1 MLAVAQNEMI
11 TQTGPGTPMGEV
23 FRRYWQPVAL
33 SAEIAKPGG
42 KPLQVRVLSED
53 LVLFRDDYGRPG
65 LLGLRCSHRLTSLA
79 YGRVEDGGIRCA
91 FHGWLY
97 DIDGRCLQ
105 QPGEPEESS
114 FKDKIRHPSYPCRE
128 LGGLVFAYMGPPGTQ
143 PPLPPFECLVRGDG
157 SRNTDYYPI
166 NSNYLQNVEGA
177 LDPIHSTYLH
187 MARWSEVKHQVLA
200 QPQLEVSLQ
209 ETEYGVWRRSWRD
222 PALIRPGSIPYS
234 ATVYSYGHFFMPD
247 GFMAI
252 RRMSLRAFGH
262 VPSGGQDKVAVQ
274 KTQSWYVPIDD
285 EHCRRYLASFVNHS
299 VTGGAPIDYSKPK
312 EAYVAPGPEN
322 DYGRDYDGVDTISG
336 IPFGGAKLRT
346 GDGSAGGLLFQDT
359 MVNET
364 QGPIADRSL
373 EHLGV
378 GDRLL
383 IMVRKQLQRAV
394 DDVSN
399 GRDPQFSRPEPDD
412 EGLVRVC
419 GNDEMEST

>member
-1 MLAVAQNEMI
+1 MLAVAQNELI

-33 SAEIAKPGG
+33 SDEIAKPGG

-53 LVLFRDDYGRPG
+53 LVLFRDNYGRPG
-65 LLGLRCSHRLTSLA
+65 LLGLHCSHRLTSLA
-79 YGRVEDGGIRCA
+79 YGRVEDGGIRCS

-97 DIDGRCLQ
+97 DIGGRCLQ

-114 FKDKIRHPSYPCRE
+114 FKDKIRHPAYPCRE
-128 LGGLVFAYMGPPGTQ
+128 LGGLVFAYMGPSDKQ

-157 SRNTDYYPI
+157 SRTADYYPI

-177 LDPIHSTYLH
+177 LDPVHSTYLH
-187 MARWSEVKHQVLA
+187 MARWSEVKDKVLK
-200 QPQLEVSLQ
+200 QPQLVVSLE
-209 ETEYGVWRRSWRD
+209 ETDYGVWRRAWRHPD
-222 PALIRPGSIPYS
+222 ALRAGTTQNPETI
-234 ATVYSYGHFFMPD
+234 YSYGHFFMPD

-252 RRMSLRAFGH
+252 RRQAMRDDR
-262 VPSGGQDKVAVQ
+262 DKITTQ
-274 KTQSWYVPIDD
+274 KIQSWYVPIDD
-285 EHCRRYLASFVNHS
+285 EHCRRYLVSFTNLSLTDGV
-299 VTGGAPIDYSKPK
+299 PIDYSKPK

-322 DYGRDYDGVDTISG
+322 DYGRDYEGVDTISG
-336 IPFGGAKLRT
+336 IPFVGPKIRT
-346 GDGSAGGLLFQDT
+346 GDSGGRGGLLFQDT

-364 QGPIADRSL
+364 QGAIADRTL

-378 GDRLL
+378 GDRVL

-394 DDVSN
+394 DDVGN
-399 GRDPQFSRPEPDD
+399 GRDPQFSQPEPDD

-419 GNDEMEST
+419 GDDEMELT

>member
-1 MLAVAQNEMI
+1 M
-11 TQTGPGTPMGEV
+11 TGPGTPMGEV

-33 SAEIAKPGG
+33 SEEITPGG
-42 KPLQVRVLSED
+42 KPVQLKVMSED
-53 LVLFRDDYGRPG
+53 LVLFRDDAGRPG

-97 DIDGRCLQ
+97 DVDGRCLQ
-105 QPGEPEESS
+105 QPGEPVESS

-128 LGGLVFAYMGPPGTQ
+128 LGGLVFAYMGPAEKQ
-143 PPLPPFECLVRGDG
+143 PPLPPYECLVRGDG
-157 SRNTDYYPI
+157 SREADYHPI

-187 MARWSEVKHQVLA
+187 QDNWSEVKDQVFA
-200 QPQLEVSLQ
+200 QPKIDVSLE
-209 ETEYGVWRRSWRD
+209 ETEYGVWRRSFSSWVMKTD
-222 PALIRPGSIPYS
+222 EKPGYRSDV
-234 ATVYSYGHFFMPD
+234 ASYGHFFMPD

-252 RRMSLRAFGH
+252 RQQAIRGDRSNIVTR
-262 VPSGGQDKVAVQ
+262 KR
-274 KTQSWYVPIDD
+274 QSWYVPIDD
-285 EHCRRYLASFVNHS
+285 EHCRRYMASFVNLTQ
-299 VTGGAPIDYSKPK
+299 TGGAHLDFGIEK

-336 IPFGGAKLRT
+336 IPMRT
-346 GDGSAGGLLFQDT
+346 ASEKGTLKGLLFQDT

-364 QGPIADRSL
+364 QGPVAERSR

-383 IMVRKQLQRAV
+383 IMVRKQLQRAL
-394 DDVSN
+394 DDVAN

-412 EGLVRVC
+412 EGLVRVN
-419 GNDEMEST
+419 GNDEMESG

>member
-1 MLAVAQNEMI
+1 MLAVAQNETI
-11 TQTGPGTPMGEV
+11 TQTGPGTPMGDV

-33 SAEIAKPGG
+33 SEEIAKPGG

-53 LVLFRDDYGRPG
+53 LVLFRDDFGRPG

-79 YGRVEDGGIRCA
+79 YGRVEDGGIRCS

-128 LGGLVFAYMGPPGTQ
+128 LGGLVFAYMGPPEKQ

-157 SRNTDYYPI
+157 SRKADYHPI

-187 MARWSEVKHQVLA
+187 MDKWSEVKDHVLK
-200 QPQLEVSLQ
+200 QPKLVVSLE
-209 ETEYGVWRRSWRD
+209 ETEYGVWRRAWRHPD
-222 PALIRPGSIPYS
+222 ALRAG
-234 ATVYSYGHFFMPD
+234 ATQDENTIYSYGHFFMPD

-252 RRMSLRAFGH
+252 RRQAMRGDRD
-262 VPSGGQDKVAVQ
+262 QVATL
-274 KTQSWYVPIDD
+274 KSQSWYVPVDD
-285 EHCRRYLASFVNHS
+285 EHCRRYLVSFTNLS
-299 VTGGAPIDYSKPK
+299 FTDGATMDYGIVK
-312 EAYVAPGPEN
+312 EDYIAPGPEN
-322 DYGRDYDGVDTISG
+322 DYGRDYEGVDTISG
-336 IPFGGAKLRT
+336 IPLRPSFEKGT
-346 GDGSAGGLLFQDT
+346 LKGLLFQDT
-359 MVNET
+359 MANET
-364 QGPIADRSL
+364 QGPIADRSK

-383 IMVRKQLQRAV
+383 IMVRKQLQQSV
-394 DDVSN
+394 DDVAN
-399 GRDPQFSRPEPDD
+399 GQDPKFSRPEPDD

>member
-1 MLAVAQNEMI
+1 MLATAQNELI

-33 SAEIAKPGG
+33 SEEITPGG
-42 KPLQVRVLSED
+42 KPLQLKVMSED

-79 YGRVEDGGIRCA
+79 YGRVEDGGIRCS

-114 FKDKIRHPSYPCRE
+114 FKDKIRHPAYPCRE
-128 LGGLVFAYMGPPGTQ
+128 LGGLVFAYMGPPEKQ

-157 SRNTDYYPI
+157 SRKADYHPI

-187 MARWSEVKHQVLA
+187 MDNWSKVKEHVLK
-200 QPQLEVSLQ
+200 QPHLVVDLGV
-209 ETEYGVWRRSWRD
+209 TEYGVSRRAARV
-222 PALIRPGSIPYS
+222 PGALGPGTSREG
-234 ATVYSYGHFFMPD
+234 AVRNTDTRYSYGHFFMPD

-252 RRMSLRAFGH
+252 RQQTPHGDN
-262 VPSGGQDKVAVQ
+262 GKVATL
-274 KTQSWYVPIDD
+274 KSQSWYVPIDD
-285 EHCRRYLASFVNHS
+285 EHCRRYLVAFTNLSFTDGATMDYGIERAS
-299 VTGGAPIDYSKPK
+299 
-312 EAYVAPGPEN
+312 YVAPGPEN
-322 DYGRDYDGVDTISG
+322 DYGRDYEGVDTISG
-336 IPFGGAKLRT
+336 IPLQDPTR
-346 GDGSAGGLLFQDT
+346 GSLKGLLFQDT

-364 QGPIADRSL
+364 QGPVADRTK

-383 IMVRKQLQRAV
+383 ILVRKQLQQSV
-394 DDVSN
+394 DDVAN
-399 GRDPQFSRPEPDD
+399 GRDPKFSRPEPDD

-419 GNDEMEST
+419 GSDEMELS

>member
-1 MLAVAQNEMI
+1 MLATAQNELI

-23 FRRYWQPVAL
+23 FRRYWQPVAT
-33 SAEIAKPGG
+33 SEEITPGG
-42 KPLQVRVLSED
+42 KPVQVKVMSED

-105 QPGEPEESS
+105 QPGEPAESS

-128 LGGLVFAYMGPPGTQ
+128 LGGLVFAYMGPPDKQ
-143 PPLPPFECLVRGDG
+143 PPLPPFETLVRGDG
-157 SRNTDYYPI
+157 SRKADYHPI

-187 MARWSEVKHQVLA
+187 MDRWSKVKEHVLK
-200 QPQLEVSLQ
+200 QPHLVVDLD
-209 ETEYGVWRRSWRD
+209 ETYYGVSRRASRV
-222 PALIRPGSIPYS
+222 PEALAPGTSREGAPRNTAIR
-234 ATVYSYGHFFMPD
+234 YSYGHFFMPD

-252 RRMSLRAFGH
+252 RQQAMRGDR
-262 VPSGGQDKVAVQ
+262 DKVATL
-274 KTQSWYVPIDD
+274 KSQSWYVPIDD
-285 EHCRRYLASFVNHS
+285 EHCRRYLVSFTNLSFTDGASM
-299 VTGGAPIDYSKPK
+299 DYGIVK
-312 EAYVAPGPEN
+312 ADYVAPGPEN

-336 IPFGGAKLRT
+336 IPLQDPNQGTLK
-346 GDGSAGGLLFQDT
+346 GLLFQDT

-364 QGPIADRSL
+364 QGPIADRTK

-383 IMVRKQLQRAV
+383 IMVRKQLQQSV
-394 DDVSN
+394 DDVAN
-399 GRDPQFSRPEPDD
+399 GRDPKFSRPEPDD

-419 GNDEMEST
+419 GHDEMELT

>member
-23 FRRYWQPVAL
+23 FRRYWQPVGL
-33 SAEIAKPGG
+33 SEEIPTPGSKP
-42 KPLQVRVLSED
+42 VRVKVMSED
-53 LVLFRDDYGRPG
+53 LVLFRDDSGQPG
-65 LLGLRCSHRLTSLA
+65 LLAERCSHRLTSLA
-79 YGRVEDGGIRCA
+79 YGRVEDGGIRCS

-97 DIDGRCLQ
+97 DVNGRCLQ

-114 FKDKIRHPSYPCRE
+114 FKDKIRHTAYPCRE
-128 LGGLVFAYMGPPGTQ
+128 LGGMIFAYMGPAEKQ

-157 SRNTDYYPI
+157 SRKADYHPI

-177 LDPIHSTYLH
+177 LDPIHVTYLH
-187 MARWSEVKHQVLA
+187 MDNWSEVKEQVLR
-200 QPQLEVSLQ
+200 QPQTEVSLE
-209 ETEYGVWRRSWRD
+209 ETEYGVWRRSFPAD
-222 PALIRPGSIPYS
+222 PHRECVPF
-234 ATVYSYGHFFMPD
+234 YGHFFMPD

-252 RRMSLRAFGH
+252 RQQAMRGDGS
-262 VPSGGQDKVAVQ
+262 KVITH
-274 KTQSWYVPIDD
+274 KGQSWYVPIDD
-285 EHCRRYLASFVNHS
+285 EHCRRFMASFTNLS
-299 VTGGAPIDYSKPK
+299 QTDGARMDYGIVK
-312 EAYVAPGPEN
+312 EDYIAPGPEN

-336 IPFGGAKLRT
+336 IPLQVASGRGTLK
-346 GDGSAGGLLFQDT
+346 GLLFQDT

-364 QGPIADRSL
+364 QGPIADRSQ

-383 IMVRKQLQRAV
+383 IMVRKQLQRAI
-394 DDVSN
+394 DDVGN
-399 GRDPQFSRPEPDD
+399 GRDPKFSRPEPDD